1 MEYICLVLIVCSFSA
16 SKIPVEVCLTS
27 NKFSTSV
34 SDLRK
39 HPVQHLVAAGHPIV
53 VCTDDKGLFGISLA
67 DEYHSLDEL
76 FDLGATTLVGLI
88 RNSTQHAFCDNDL
101 KVQLNSYI
109 RNESQKLLDQ
119 LTLAMMPT
127 KK

>member
-1 MEYICLVLIVCSFSA
+1 M
-16 SKIPVEVCLTS
+16 
-27 NKFSTSV
+27 
-34 SDLRK
+34 
-39 HPVQHLVAAGHPIV
+39 QHLVAAGHPIV

-76 FDLGATTLVGLI
+76 FDVGATTLVRLI
-88 RNSTQHAFCDNDL
+88 RDSAQHVFCDTDL
-101 KVQLNSYI
+101 KVQLNNYI

-119 LTLAMMPT
+119 PTLDT

>member
-1 MEYICLVLIVCSFSA
+1 M
-16 SKIPVEVCLTS
+16 TS
-27 NKFSTSV
+27 NKFATSV

-39 HPVQHLVAAGHPIV
+39 HPVQHLVAARHPIV

-76 FDLGATTLVGLI
+76 FDLGAMTLVGLI

-101 KVQLNSYI
+101 KVQLNSFI